1 MLHYTYHYNFSIK
14 ETLMIKLF
22 VSDMDGTLLNGQ
34 HVISSANAQAI
45 RDLEKAGIEFL
56 IATGRSYNSAAP
68 LLKMHDLTAKMITLN
83 GATFNEKDG
92 SIKYT
97 HTLASSDINEMI
109 QYAQDHQLDY
119 SLMTPEEYYLN
130 DYQEFIDR
138 IEAHMQLSQTDIDD
152 QSSTSQF
159 IVDTSFVHPV
169 EDYNPD
175 AELPICKIMILS
187 TDEEAKQQFIKQF
200 NDYPDLDITSS
211 APDNLEITSN
221 KAQKGLALEDY
232 AAENGYSLNEIVT
245 IGDSLNDRSM
255 LQMAHYSF
263 AMENASDEVKSL
275 ANYQAPHHNEDG
287 VAKVIHDI
295 LEGKYQD

>member
-1 MLHYTYHYNFSIK
+1 
-14 ETLMIKLF
+14 MIKLF

-45 RDLEKAGIEFL
+45 RDLENAGIEFL
-56 IATGRSYNSAAP
+56 IATGRSHNSAAP
-68 LLKMHDLTAKMITLN
+68 LLKMHDLSAKMITLN

-97 HTLASSDINEMI
+97 HTLTSSDINEMV
-109 QYAQDHQLDY
+109 QYAQEHQLDY
-119 SLMTPEEYYLN
+119 SIMTPEDYYLK
-130 DYQEFIDR
+130 DYQQFIDR
-138 IEAHMQLSQTDIDD
+138 IEAHMQLSQSNLDD

-169 EDYNPD
+169 EEYVPN

-187 TDEEAKQQFIKQF
+187 TDEEAKQAFINQF
-200 NDYPDLDITSS
+200 NHYPDLDITSS

-232 AAENGYSLNEIVT
+232 ATEKGYSINEIAT

-263 AMENASDEVKSL
+263 AMDNASEQVKSL
-275 ANYQAPHHNEDG
+275 ANYQAPHHDEDG
-287 VAKVIHDI
+287 VAKVIYDI
-295 LEGKYQD
+295 LEGKYNE